1 MNNNLIAIIVEGQ
14 TELAIMTLL
23 LEKNAL
29 IYDEDD
35 LLNGEIITTRKGN
48 NFAKRYLNKGF
59 GSRKIKI
66 LRILDSKNENF
77 KLPLVYRKKISEV
90 KNLRTRPEIEILAII
105 YHDDYQK
112 YTNNYKSKLKPSEYV
127 KQYYS
132 DLKKVKSYKDNYDF
146 WNQHFDKL
154 ITVLKQYKQYHPDEG
169 CIADILK

>member
-90 KNLRTRPEIEILAII
+90 KNLRTRPEIEILDII
-105 YHDDYQK
+105 YNDDYQK